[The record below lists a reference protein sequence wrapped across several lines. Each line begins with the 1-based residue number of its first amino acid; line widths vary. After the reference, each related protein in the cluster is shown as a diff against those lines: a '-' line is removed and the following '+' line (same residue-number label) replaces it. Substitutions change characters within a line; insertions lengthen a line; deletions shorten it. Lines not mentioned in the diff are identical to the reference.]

1 MRLQKQK
8 EQEENELIAK
18 QLDSLA
24 EDEDLM
30 KGLEECA
37 NIEKKE
43 LDQKKQNFTPREE
56 KKEAEKK
63 EAAKDQ

>member
-1 MRLQKQK
+1 MRLQKKK

-43 LDQKKQNFTPREE
+43 LDQKKQKFTPRGE
-56 KKEAEKK
+56 
-63 EAAKDQ
+63 

>member
-1 MRLQKQK
+1 MKLQKKK
-8 EQEENELIAK
+8 EQEENELLAK
-18 QLDSLA
+18 QVDDLA

-43 LDQKKQNFTPREE
+43 LDKKKQNFTPRGEQ
-56 KKEAEKK
+56 KEV
-63 EAAKDQ
+63 AKDQQAG